1 VPAPELVRRRL
12 NVVDRPTRRP
22 RVVDIAVQ
30 SGLSRAT
37 VDRVLHGRA
46 GVRPETVA
54 QVQRAVAELGRQ
66 RTQVQ
71 LSGQILLFDLV
82 MQAPERFSTAARQA
96 LEVELTSL
104 RPAVLR
110 SRAQLSEHGDPEV
123 AAAVLDRVAGRGS
136 DGVILKAPDHPL
148 VAAAV
153 ARLAERRIPVVTFVT
168 DLPASRRTAY
178 VGVDNRAAGA
188 TAAYLVS
195 RWSGGS
201 GPVLVTLSSS
211 SFHGEEER
219 VAGFRA
225 AMQELAPH
233 RRLHEATETH
243 GLDATMP
250 AAVRD
255 ALVAEPGIAAC
266 YSIGGGN
273 RAIIGVFDELGRA
286 PVVFVAHDLD
296 AENRRLLRTRRIS
309 AVLHHDL
316 RADMRRAC
324 RLLLQ
329 ARGVLPGSPASV
341 PSQIQVVTPYNEPST
356 LLAYRD

>member
-1 VPAPELVRRRL
+1 MAYREAATHSVSWPAP
-12 NVVDRPTRRP
+12 PRRP
-22 RVVDIAVQ
+22 RVSDIAAQ

-37 VDRVLHGRA
+37 VDRVLHGRE

-54 QVQRAVAELGRQ
+54 QVERAVAELERQ
-66 RTQVQ
+66 RTQVS
-71 LSGQILLFDLV
+71 LSGRTLLLDLV
-82 MQAPERFSTAARQA
+82 MQAPERFSTASRQA
-96 LEVELTSL
+96 LEAELASL

-110 SRAQLSEHGDPEV
+110 SRAQLSEQSDPEA
-123 AAAVLDRVAGRGS
+123 AAAVLDRIAGRGS

-153 ARLAERRIPVVTFVT
+153 ARLAERGIPVITFVT
-168 DLPASRRTAY
+168 DLPASRRAAY

-188 TAAYLVS
+188 TAAYLVTS
-195 RWSGGS
+195 WARRD

-219 VAGFRA
+219 EAGFRA
-225 AMQELAPH
+225 AMADLAP
-233 RRLHEATETH
+233 RWTVHEVTDTD
-243 GLDATMP
+243 GLDATMR
-250 AAVRD
+250 AAVRGT
-255 ALVAEPGIAAC
+255 LEAEPGIAAC

-273 RAIIGVFDELGRA
+273 RAILDVFDELGRT
-286 PVVFVAHDLD
+286 PEVFVAHDLD
-296 AENRRLLRTRRIS
+296 ADNRRLLRTRRIS

-341 PSQIQVVTPYNEPST
+341 PSQIQVVTPFNEPST
-356 LLAYRD
+356 LLVDRD